1 MDMQSLLAP
10 SPPPAP
16 GVQQTLSHVMAADI
30 SDEYARTL
38 CEGPGNRDYD
48 RVSLLMRQAVA
59 RCAENACFHSNILP
73 R

>member
-1 MDMQSLLAP
+1 MQSLLAP

-16 GVQQTLSHVMAADI
+16 GTQQTMSHEMSVDI

-48 RVSLLMRQAVA
+48 RVSLSMRQAVA
-59 RCAENACFHSNILP
+59 RCAENACVLSNMLP